1 MKNGRYLII
10 IGLLFSVLSG
20 YSQYNQGVLVQKV
33 LQTDTSYIGQKIIFP
48 GGSNNEVTIAR
59 ITFKPG
65 ESTGWHK
72 HGFPVFAYVL
82 QGTLTV
88 EIEGRKSVIF
98 FQNSSF
104 SEVIDTL
111 HNGTNS
117 GKDDLILIAFYLGEK
132 GKPLSESFKKE

>member
-1 MKNGRYLII
+1 MKNCRYMII
-10 IGLLFSVLSG
+10 ISLLFTMLNG
-20 YSQYNQGVLVQKV
+20 YGQYIPEILVEKV
-33 LQTDTSYIGQKIIFP
+33 LQTDTTYIGQKIIFP
-48 GGSNNEVTIAR
+48 PGVNNEVTISR

-88 EIEGRKSVIF
+88 EIEGRKPVVF
-98 FQNSSF
+98 VRNSSF
-104 SEVIDTL
+104 AEVIDTF

-132 GKPLSESFKKE
+132 GKSLSEKQ